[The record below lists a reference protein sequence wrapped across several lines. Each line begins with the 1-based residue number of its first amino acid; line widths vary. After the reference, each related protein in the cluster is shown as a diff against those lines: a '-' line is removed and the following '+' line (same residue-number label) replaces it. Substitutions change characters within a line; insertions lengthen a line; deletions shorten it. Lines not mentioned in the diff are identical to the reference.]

1 MTAPAASVEERLAY
15 LEKELFRA
23 RAAQQIQNLMG
34 RYTVNHTPATM
45 YRAVHFFALD
55 RPDVSA
61 EMGDR
66 GVFIGEE
73 GIRALFQGQ
82 FPMEPVG
89 NLLLHYLATPM
100 IEVAEDGQTARGVW
114 RSPGVEAVRPGPEEP
129 PVPLWSFGAYA
140 ADFLHNSGE
149 WKILHLRWLRTIK
162 CSFADGWVDD
172 LSMTFG
178 GPVPD
183 QPYIRPNTYHNPYTP
198 TSTQEPVPPCPP
210 AYLSYVGPNW
220 AVAPQQVP

>member
-1 MTAPAASVEERLAY
+1 MTTAATTVEERLAL
-15 LEKELFRA
+15 LEHELSRLKA
-23 RAAQQIQNLMG
+23 VDLIQNLMG

-45 YRAVHFFALD
+45 HRAVHFFALD

-66 GVFIGEE
+66 GVFFGEE
-73 GIRALFQGQ
+73 GIRALFQGE

-100 IEVAEDGQTARGVW
+100 IEVAGDGQTARGVW
-114 RSPGVEAVRPGPEEP
+114 RSPGVEAVRRGPDVP

-140 ADFLHNSGE
+140 ADFVRTGTG

-162 CSFADGWVDD
+162 CTFADGWVDD

-178 GPVPD
+178 GPVAD
-183 QPYIRPNTYHNPYTP
+183 QPYIAPNTYHNPYTP
-198 TSTQEPVPPCPP
+198 DSTQEPVPPCPP
-210 AYLSYVGPNW
+210 AYDTYNGPQW
-220 AVAPQQVP
+220 AVTPMPVP